1 MSTPARVRVTAR
13 ATREALATGRRPVR
27 AVSGPVHDEAADAAR
42 LAVLLR
48 VHRRLALR
56 TMALAL
62 SGLFGLPLLLARSPD
77 LTGVTVLGVPVLWWA
92 LGVGVYPLLLLVS
105 RRHAR
110 LADRLDEELAP

>member
-13 ATREALATGRRPVR
+13 ATREALAAGRRPAR
-27 AVSGPVHDEAADAAR
+27 AAGRPVHDEAADAAR
-42 LAVLLR
+42 LAVVLR

-56 TMALAL
+56 TMGLALAA
-62 SGLFGLPLLLARSPD
+62 LFGLPLLLAGLPD
-77 LTGVTVLGVPVLWWA
+77 LTGVTLLGVPVLWWA

-105 RRHAR
+105 HRHAR